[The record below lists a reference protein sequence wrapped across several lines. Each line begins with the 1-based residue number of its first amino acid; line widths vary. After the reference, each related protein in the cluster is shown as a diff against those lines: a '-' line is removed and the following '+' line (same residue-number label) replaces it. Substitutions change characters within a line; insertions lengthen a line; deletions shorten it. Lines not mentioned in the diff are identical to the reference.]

1 MANIDFGIDLG
12 TTNSGIGKFQNGKV
26 NVYKNPVGFRETLP
40 SVVAYRNGRIL
51 IGDKAREFTKIQP
64 GQVFSSFKRKMGSD
78 YIYNTPLNEQKT
90 AIDFSTLILKELLN
104 FVGEEKPK
112 AAVITIPASF
122 DTIQSNATKTAGHNA
137 GLSEVALLQEP
148 IAACLAYANT
158 QSAEVTEDKKWL
170 VYDFGGGTFDVAL
183 VNISDRDLR
192 VIDHEGNNFLGGVDI
207 DQLMVEHL
215 LCPQLEQ
222 LFNESGLWKKM
233 VNGENSDYNKLF
245 VELAY
250 KAEEA
255 KKELSINETTYVE
268 VDFNGNF
275 AEIEIKREQFNKLIQ
290 PKVEETIKLT
300 KLLLEKNNI
309 QNVQID
315 RIILV
320 GGTTYI
326 PYIRTSLAS
335 SFNCYVDSTIDPTTA
350 IIVGASYFAGT
361 RMLNETTAIDVQ
373 QPTTQTEHL
382 KDVKLVYEINSQ
394 DPEELLTGLVPNE
407 FSGYYRITRSDG
419 GFDTGI
425 MPFHSRFNE
434 FLRLLPKSINY
445 FNVKIFDKQQQV
457 VFEKDRL
464 AINHGIYNISGQPLP
479 NDICIEVDDT
489 LGTTFLERVFKKNEI
504 LPLSK
509 KIYKTISKTI
519 LKGTD
524 DKLIINIVEGNA
536 ATSPAS
542 NLGIGYLEINAADLA
557 VNLLK
562 GTDIEINFGISESR
576 DLTIGIFIDSINL
589 EKQEVF
595 NASSRKVS
603 IEKMRK
609 ELENVLGNIDAEI
622 EEFSYNEN
630 DQIVDRLNAI
640 RIEIIELLRELIEI
654 EDDVVTDKIFNI
666 DERKRKVF
674 QQFDQLVRGKNI
686 LSEIEEYQAYKQ
698 EIKEELLLRPNP
710 KIDRTFSNVIKN
722 EQLFLNSGQLS
733 IIRSKTKEL
742 KRLARELYYQNDEA
756 YIPLFYDY
764 AHLDLNEYDNHSH
777 VKMLITKGE
786 QAIEKRN
793 FQELKAVI
801 SGLYNQLK
809 VKPKDY
815 LEDQNGTL
823 GLR

>member
-1 MANIDFGIDLG
+1 
-12 TTNSGIGKFQNGKV
+12 
-26 NVYKNPVGFRETLP
+26 
-40 SVVAYRNGRIL
+40 
-51 IGDKAREFTKIQP
+51 
-64 GQVFSSFKRKMGSD
+64 
-78 YIYNTPLNEQKT
+78 
-90 AIDFSTLILKELLN
+90 
-104 FVGEEKPK
+104 
-112 AAVITIPASF
+112 
-122 DTIQSNATKTAGHNA
+122 
-137 GLSEVALLQEP
+137 
-148 IAACLAYANT
+148 
-158 QSAEVTEDKKWL
+158 
-170 VYDFGGGTFDVAL
+170 
-183 VNISDRDLR
+183 
-192 VIDHEGNNFLGGVDI
+192 
-207 DQLMVEHL
+207 
-215 LCPQLEQ
+215 
-222 LFNESGLWKKM
+222 
-233 VNGENSDYNKLF
+233 
-245 VELAY
+245 
-250 KAEEA
+250 
-255 KKELSINETTYVE
+255 
-268 VDFNGNF
+268 
-275 AEIEIKREQFNKLIQ
+275 
-290 PKVEETIKLT
+290 
-300 KLLLEKNNI
+300 
-309 QNVQID
+309 
-315 RIILV
+315 
-320 GGTTYI
+320 
-326 PYIRTSLAS
+326 
-335 SFNCYVDSTIDPTTA
+335 
-350 IIVGASYFAGT
+350 
-361 RMLNETTAIDVQ
+361 
-373 QPTTQTEHL
+373 
-382 KDVKLVYEINSQ
+382 
-394 DPEELLTGLVPNE
+394 
-407 FSGYYRITRSDG
+407 
-419 GFDTGI
+419 

-434 FLRLLPKSINY
+434 FLKLLPKSINY
-445 FNVKIFDKQQQV
+445 FNVKIFDKQQQL

-519 LKGTD
+519 LKDTD

-542 NLGIGYLEINAADLA
+542 NLGIGYLEINAADLT

-603 IEKMRK
+603 IEKTRK
-609 ELENVLGNIDAEI
+609 ELEDVLGNIDAEI

-640 RIEIIELLRELIEI
+640 RFEIIELLRELIEI

-777 VKMLITKGE
+777 VKMLISKGE
-786 QAIEKRN
+786 QAIDKGN